1 MAEIQWL
8 RAATKGKPE
17 AVDRT
22 ANILRG
28 YVLAQE
34 GAFKS
39 EGRGEFDALSLRSI
53 VKLGNDTPSGLKSR
67 LGHPTMSDDG
77 IGKFL
82 GRARDLRMGKAR
94 DSRTGKE
101 VQAVRGD
108 LHFDQTAHDTPHGN
122 LAKYVMD
129 LTESDPDALSSS
141 LVLEIDEEFR
151 LEKNGTPKK
160 DEDGNELPPLWR
172 PKKLHAS
179 DIVDTGDAV
188 DSLLSPEEFTKAL
201 SVGITP
207 ELAKVIRFDN
217 VARLS
222 TQLLDGMFQGR
233 ERAEIEQRCRNWLD
247 RYLSLRFPEPESLAT
262 PNLDTRRERLKLL
275 RRAAEDAV
283 LK

>member
-1 MAEIQWL
+1 MPEIQWL

-17 AVDRT
+17 AIDRT

-34 GAFKS
+34 GPFKS
-39 EGRGEFDALSLRSI
+39 EGRGEFDAMGLRRI
-53 VKLGNDTPSGLKSR
+53 VQLGNDTPNGLKSR

-82 GRARDLRMGKAR
+82 GRARDLRIGKAK
-94 DSRTGKE
+94 DARTGKE

-108 LHFDQTAHDTPHGN
+108 LHFDSTAHDTPHGN

-141 LVLEIDEEFR
+141 LVLEVDEIPQ
-151 LEKNGTPKK
+151 LEKNGKPKR
-160 DEDGNELPPLWR
+160 DEDGDDLPPLWM
-172 PKKLHAS
+172 PKRLHGS

-188 DSLLSPEEFTKAL
+188 DSLLSPEEFTQAL
-201 SVGITP
+201 SIGLTP
-207 ELAKVIRFDN
+207 ELSKLIRFDN

-222 TQLLDGMFQGR
+222 TQLLDGMFKGR

-247 RYLSLRFPEPESLAT
+247 RYLSLRFGEPESLLT
-262 PNLDTRRERLKLL
+262 PNLDTRRERLKKA
-275 RRAAEDAV
+275 RRVIEDAA
-283 LK
+283 